1 MRQQHIRIEKGER
14 IVRKEE
20 VVVVEGIV
28 ELETSRFL
36 KAANIF

>member
-14 IVRKEE
+14 IVQKGEG
-20 VVVVEGIV
+20 VVVEGIV
-28 ELETSRFL
+28 ELETSRLL